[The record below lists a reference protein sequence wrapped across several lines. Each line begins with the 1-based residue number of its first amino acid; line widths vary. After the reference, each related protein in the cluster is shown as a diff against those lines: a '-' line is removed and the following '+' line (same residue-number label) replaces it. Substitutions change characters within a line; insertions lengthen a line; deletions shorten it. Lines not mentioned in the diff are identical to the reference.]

1 MSVIQCSMKAT
12 KLNSLTDHRQYPFVL
27 QGTCKCSQ
35 KLLVQIMNGFS
46 LDQKDAVNKAGF
58 GSLLNLKESK
68 LEEIYART
76 LPTVSTST
84 LKSSS

>member
-1 MSVIQCSMKAT
+1 
-12 KLNSLTDHRQYPFVL
+12 
-27 QGTCKCSQ
+27 
-35 KLLVQIMNGFS
+35 MNRFS

-58 GSLLNLKESK
+58 GSLLNLKETK

-76 LPTVSTST
+76 LSTVLTST

>member
-1 MSVIQCSMKAT
+1 
-12 KLNSLTDHRQYPFVL
+12 
-27 QGTCKCSQ
+27 
-35 KLLVQIMNGFS
+35 MNGFS

-84 LKSSS
+84 RKSSS